1 MLLLMFIRSKARA
14 SYLDIRNAEHM
25 DEKKKV
31 LKHIRV
37 LCKWKWKKNVKN
49 TKKNYDDG
57 KHEIIKSRVVAIISD
72 KVKTN

>member
-25 DEKKKV
+25 DEKKKFLSIFV
-31 LKHIRV
+31 SCV
-37 LCKWKWKKNVKN
+37 NENEKNVKN
-49 TKKNYDDG
+49 TKKNYDG